1 MATTG
6 MTDDEIQLAKLGYRQ
21 ELKRSWGFFL
31 NMGTSLGYIGI
42 ISSIVT
48 LYSFA
53 FKTGG
58 PQAMLIGWPIV
69 SFFSMSTCL
78 SMAEICSAYPTAG
91 GLYYWS
97 AKLAGDKWG
106 PYMAWITGWFNILGM
121 LAGSPAV
128 CLQVASILAAAIQIY
143 NPDFVPSLG
152 WLYGVAIVYAFLG
165 SATNSIG
172 ETLLRIFTWISLV
185 GIATGVVVIGVPLL
199 VMSPTKA
206 SASFAFG
213 TLVDKTGWGN
223 STLVFQ
229 LGFLLPLW
237 CFWGYDASAHIS
249 EETVN
254 ADTTPAKSIIYS
266 LVLSIILG
274 YIFLIILN
282 FVVTDINEIL
292 DCPYNEDL
300 VCVYLQGTGGSKP
313 MALLLT
319 IWTLFQF
326 VFNTITGHNGASRA
340 LYAWAR
346 DGAIP
351 QWFAYVHPESKQPLR
366 TIWVHFFF
374 TATLM
379 LINFGSSQA
388 VNSFSAFSTMGMYAA
403 YTIPTI
409 CKLIWARDT
418 FKKSKIN
425 LGSFSTIINIIAAL
439 WLVYL
444 VVILSIPRRMP
455 IVRTNLNLSP
465 IMFVGVFLV
474 INVIW
479 LLGAKKTF
487 TGPRQHIT
495 AEEVEEM
502 EKAKH
507 EKIEM

>member
-6 MTDDEIQLAKLGYRQ
+6 MTDCQ
-21 ELKRSWGFFL
+21 ELKHSR
-31 NMGTSLGYIGI
+31 GYIGI

-58 PQAMLIGWPIV
+58 PQAMLIGCPIV
-69 SFFSMSTCL
+69 SFFTMSTCL
-78 SMAEICSAYPTAG
+78 SMVEICSAYPTAG

-97 AKLAGDKWG
+97 AKLAGEKWG
-106 PYMAWITGWFNILGM
+106 SYMAWI
-121 LAGSPAV
+121 AV
-128 CLQVASILAAAIQIY
+128 TDVTTLPTTQHRASSTSSACSLEVPPSGLLVASILAAAIQIY

-165 SATNSIG
+165 SATSSIG

-185 GIATGVVVIGVPLL
+185 GIATGVVILGVPLL
-199 VMSPTKA
+199 VMLPTKA

-229 LGFLLPLW
+229 LRFLQVPILPLGV
-237 CFWGYDASAHIS
+237 FSHEHVSTIHV

-254 ADTTPAKSIIYS
+254 ADTSPAKSIIYS
-266 LVLSIILG
+266 LVPSIILG
-274 YIFLIILN
+274 YIFLSSFSTLLRDTMELLALCTL
-282 FVVTDINEIL
+282 VAARVTRI
-292 DCPYNEDL
+292 
-300 VCVYLQGTGGSKP
+300 
-313 MALLLT
+313 
-319 IWTLFQF
+319 
-326 VFNTITGHNGASRA
+326 HRA
-340 LYAWAR
+340 R
-346 DGAIP
+346 VGAIP
-351 QWFAYVHPESKQPLR
+351 PWFA
-366 TIWVHFFF
+366 
-374 TATLM
+374 
-379 LINFGSSQA
+379 
-388 VNSFSAFSTMGMYAA
+388 TMGMYAA

-409 CKLIWARDT
+409 CKLIWAWDT

-425 LGSFSTIINIIAAL
+425 LGSFSTIINTIAAL

-444 VVILSIPRRMP
+444 VVILSIPCASAGAKVTREKISDSLAHNQRIP
-455 IVRTNLNLSP
+455 TVRTNLNLSP

-479 LLGAKKTF
+479 FPGAKKTF
-487 TGPRQHIT
+487 TSPRQHIT
-495 AEEVEEM
+495 AEVEEM

-507 EKIEM
+507 EKIDM